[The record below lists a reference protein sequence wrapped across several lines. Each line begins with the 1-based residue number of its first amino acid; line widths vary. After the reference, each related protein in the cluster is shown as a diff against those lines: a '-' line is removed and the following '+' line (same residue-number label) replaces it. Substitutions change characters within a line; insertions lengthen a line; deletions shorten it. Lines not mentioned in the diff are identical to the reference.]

1 MCSRNTKTS
10 SKLTLARNTP
20 LQPAPRSQLFAHSS
34 KQHTYF
40 VVAVVDQIYYVV
52 RFIILFPQ
60 VLLHGEIP
68 AFCGGSI
75 VNEKWVVTAA
85 HCIKPGVKITVVAGK

>member
-1 MCSRNTKTS
+1 M
-10 SKLTLARNTP
+10 
-20 LQPAPRSQLFAHSS
+20 FF
-34 KQHTYF
+34 F
-40 VVAVVDQIYYVV
+40 VVVVVVDQIYYVV

-60 VLLHGEIP
+60 VLLHGEIA

-75 VNEKWVVTAA
+75 VNEKWIVTAA

>member
-34 KQHTYF
+34 QQHTCF
-40 VVAVVDQIYYVV
+40 VVVVVDQIYYVV

-60 VLLHGEIP
+60 VLLHGEIA